1 VKKVIAYTDGS
12 CSVSTGDGGYGAIL
26 YYKEHEREI
35 YGGVAHT
42 TSNRMEITAVIK
54 VLETLTE
61 PCKVD
66 IYSDSLYVVNA
77 FDKDWISKWLKLDF
91 RSIKNADLW
100 QSLLELTRRHTVKFH
115 WVKGHNG
122 TPQNERADELAEK
135 GRLLSKDSKKR
146 VK

>member
-1 VKKVIAYTDGS
+1 MKKVIAYTDGS

-26 YYKEHEREI
+26 FYKEYEKEI
-35 YGGVAHT
+35 CGGVPHT

-77 FDKDWISKWLKLDF
+77 FDKDWISRWIKRDF

-100 QSLLELTRRHTVKFH
+100 QSLLELTRQHTVKFY

-122 TPQNERADELAEK
+122 TPENVRADELATI
-135 GRLLSKDSKKR
+135 GRLLSTDSKKEGS
-146 VK
+146 